1 MINVAMVHAE
11 SNGDLSVTH
20 DAEQI
25 KNASASG
32 ALAILAGKTLL
43 SSRKKL

>member
-1 MINVAMVHAE
+1 MINVAMIPAE

-20 DAEQI
+20 KSEQI
-25 KNASASG
+25 KNESASG

-43 SSRKKL
+43 GGRKKL

>member
-25 KNASASG
+25 KNTSASG

-43 SSRKKL
+43 GSRKKL

>member
-11 SNGDLSVTH
+11 SDGDLSVTH
-20 DAEQI
+20 HAEQI

-32 ALAILAGKTLL
+32 ALAIVAGKALL
-43 SSRKKL
+43 GGRKKL